1 MLTRFPYNSSRAV
14 SFFKRSYYNHASI
27 GLNEDMNTF
36 YSFVR
41 KGFLVEKVT
50 KYVKPDVDPY
60 PCCLYELEVDEEI
73 YNSVKKILLDF
84 EAHKDI
90 YRYATVGVAMGI
102 MHIPIKQKQHFFCSY
117 FVAEV
122 LKQSHAATLRKN
134 SALYFPND
142 LCKLPSVILKYKGNL
157 KSYIYRYAMMPKMA

>member
-1 MLTRFPYNSSRAV
+1 MNETQKKINILLTRFSYNSSRAV

-90 YRYATVGVAMGI
+90 YRYA
-102 MHIPIKQKQHFFCSY
+102 
-117 FVAEV
+117 
-122 LKQSHAATLRKN
+122 
-134 SALYFPND
+134 
-142 LCKLPSVILKYKGNL
+142 
-157 KSYIYRYAMMPKMA
+157 MMPKMA